1 MTDTLSSLLRE
12 IQGCRI
18 CAPHLPHTPR
28 PVLQASTSATLCIVG
43 QAPGTR
49 VHQTGIPFN
58 DPSGDRLRSWM
69 AVDRE
74 TFYDARRI
82 AIVPMGFC
90 FPGLNAKGA
99 DLPPRK
105 ECAST
110 WRQRLF
116 EQLPNI
122 QLTLVVGAYA
132 QKWHLNKNARKSL
145 TATVAAWREFL
156 PAYLPL
162 PHPSWRN
169 NVWLKRN
176 PWFESDVLPE
186 LRSRVEIILEKS
198 NPA

>member
-12 IQGCRI
+12 IRGCRI

-28 PVLQASTSATLCIVG
+28 PVLQASTRATLCIVG

-110 WRQRLF
+110 WRQSLF

-169 NVWLKRN
+169 NAWLKRN

-186 LRSRVEIILEKS
+186 LRSRVEMILEKS
-198 NPA
+198 KTE